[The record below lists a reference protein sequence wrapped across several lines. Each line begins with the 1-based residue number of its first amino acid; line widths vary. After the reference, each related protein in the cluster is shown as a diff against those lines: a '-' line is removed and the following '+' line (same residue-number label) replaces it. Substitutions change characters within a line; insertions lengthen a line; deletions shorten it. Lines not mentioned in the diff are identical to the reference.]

1 MPCFLNAA
9 DPFSMAPQ
17 KALDL
22 IGKSLTTQYE
32 RWQPKVEMFSLL
44 TSLNISFLNCF
55 LADLVAMFTGTL

>member
-44 TSLNISFLNCF
+44 TSSEYKLLKLFFS
-55 LADLVAMFTGTL
+55 